1 MSYNSVFRMKVLII
15 AILIQFTS
23 LHAQQRFS
31 KKQIQKIKTE
41 ALQEVESRHKNTQ
54 VMIDKVFSFAELG
67 FQEYESSAYITGILE
82 AAGFE
87 IERGISGIPTAW
99 MARWSNGDGPTIA
112 LGSDVD
118 CIPKASQYPGVAYHK
133 PMVEGAPGHGEGH
146 NSGIPVMVTSALT
159 LQKQMRAHNLGGTL
173 VLWPGI
179 AEELVA
185 SKAWYVRDGY
195 FDKIDMCI
203 FTHVGSNL
211 SVSYGQAN
219 GTGLISVEYTFEG
232 EAAHSAGSPWRGR
245 SALDAAEL
253 MNVGWNYKR
262 EHLHPLKRSHSIF
275 TDAGDQPNVVPSKSS
290 IWYYFRDVTYEG
302 IMEMYESAKNI
313 AEGAALMTDTKM
325 SYKILGTAWPRHF
338 NKSIAETMYKNIET
352 VGLPEWSED
361 DQTLAKAVQQELGNK
376 TTPGLAAELNPIGL
390 PVEKPV
396 SGGSDDIG
404 DVSWTLPT
412 VTLRFP
418 SNIPGLQGHHWSNA
432 IAMATPIAHKG
443 VTAGAKV
450 VAATVLDLLLKPE
463 LVQEAWTYFNEVQ
476 TKETKYTPMITKQDA
491 PPTYL
496 NKNIMEQY
504 KPALKPFYY
513 NEKKY
518 DTYLDQ
524 LGVSYPTLK
533 KNSITINLS

>member
-31 KKQIQKIKTE
+31 KKQIQKLKSEII
-41 ALQEVESRHKNTQ
+41 QEVENRHKNTQ

-67 FQEYESSAYITGILE
+67 FQEYESSAYLTGILE

-87 IERGISGIPTAW
+87 IEKGIPGIPTAW
-99 MARWSNGDGPTIA
+99 MARWSFGEGPTIA

-133 PMVEGAPGHGEGH
+133 PIVEGAPGHGEGH
-146 NSGIPVMVTSALT
+146 NAGIPLNITAAFSV
-159 LQKQMRAHNLGGTL
+159 QKIMKKEKIGGTL

-185 SKAWYVRDGY
+185 AKAWYTRDGL
-195 FDKIDMCI
+195 FDNIDLCI
-203 FTHVGSNL
+203 FTHVSSNMG
-211 SVSYGQAN
+211 VSWGQSS
-219 GTGLISVEYTFEG
+219 GTGLISVAYTFEG
-232 EAAHSAGSPWRGR
+232 EAAHAAGAPWRGK

-253 MNVGWNYKR
+253 MNIGWNYKR
-262 EHLHPLKRSHSIF
+262 EHLDPLKRSHSIF
-275 TDAGDQPNVVPSKSS
+275 TDGGDQPNVVPSKAT
-290 IWYYFRDVTYEG
+290 IWYYFRDVTYQG
-302 IMEMYESAKNI
+302 IMDMYATANDIAK
-313 AEGAALMTDTKM
+313 GASLMTGTEVN
-325 SYKILGTAWPRHF
+325 SEILGTAWPRHF
-338 NKSIAETMYKNIET
+338 NKVIAETMDANIQS
-352 VGLPEWSED
+352 VGLPTWSEA
-361 DQTLAKAVQQELGNK
+361 DQTLAIAVQKEVSSK
-376 TTPGLAAELNPIGL
+376 TTDGLATTLKGIQP
-390 PVEKPV
+390 PVEQPV

-404 DVSWTLPT
+404 DVSWTVPT

-463 LVQEAWTYFNEVQ
+463 LVQEAWAYFNEVQ
-476 TKETKYTPMITKQDA
+476 TKETKYTPIITKQDA

-518 DTYLDQ
+518 DTYLEQ

-533 KNSITINLS
+533 KE